1 MAGKIR
7 AMIDQIVAQRAKGNA
22 MVEKTTITKLL
33 MKGFDPSKY
42 NAQSLDD
49 AAKIAD
55 LQRIAA
61 EFGVTL

>member
-1 MAGKIR
+1 MAGKVR

-22 MVEKTTITKLL
+22 MVEKTTLTKLL
-33 MKGFDPSKY
+33 MKGFDQAKY
-42 NAQSLDD
+42 NAQSPDD
-49 AAKIAD
+49 PAKIAE

>member
-1 MAGKIR
+1 MAGRIK

-22 MVEKTTITKLL
+22 MVEKTTVTKLL

-42 NAQSLDD
+42 NAQSPDD
-49 AAKIAD
+49 PGKIAE

-61 EFGVTL
+61 EFGVTV

>member
-7 AMIDQIVAQRAKGNA
+7 AMIDQIVARRAKGNA
-22 MVEKTTITKLL
+22 MIEKTTVTKLL

-42 NAQSLDD
+42 DAQSPDD
-49 AAKIAD
+49 AAKIAE
-55 LQRIAA
+55 LQRIAT